1 MRRIRIVLAD
11 DHVIVLDGLEQLFRL
26 EPELEVVARST
37 TAEAAVKAVQ
47 EHRPDVL
54 VLDLVMPGHDG
65 MWVLRELS
73 ELNLPTRTVLLT
85 AHVEENRL
93 VEAIRLGVWGVVLKE
108 MAPRMLMECVRKVH
122 AGEKWLEQQSVTR
135 AIERMRILRA
145 LRVSAAYSSVARGGR
160 YFASVQA
167 FHAASVSAAVGVPS
181 TIRTRYWNVA
191 LCFAAIEKLSVSLP
205 RVKSFK
211 PNGFAANNP

>member
-1 MRRIRIVLAD
+1 MKRIRIVLAD

-26 EPELEVVARST
+26 EPEFEVVARST

-135 AIERMRILRA
+135 AIERMQKRESEIDRLTRLLTPRELEIVRLASEGLRNKEIGER
-145 LRVSAAYSSVARGGR
+145 L
-160 YFASVQA
+160 
-167 FHAASVSAAVGVPS
+167 
-181 TIRTRYWNVA
+181 TITEGTVKIHLHNIY
-191 LCFAAIEKLSVSLP
+191 EKLGVTGRSQLILYAT
-205 RVKSFK
+205 KH
-211 PNGFAANNP
+211 GLT

>member
-1 MRRIRIVLAD
+1 VRRIRIVLAD

-93 VEAIRLGVWGVVLKE
+93 VEAIRLGVWGIVLKE

-135 AIERMRILRA
+135 AIERMQRRESEIDRLTRLLTPRELEIVRLASEGLRNKEIGER
-145 LRVSAAYSSVARGGR
+145 LSITEGTVKIHLHNIY
-160 YFASVQA
+160 
-167 FHAASVSAAVGVPS
+167 
-181 TIRTRYWNVA
+181 
-191 LCFAAIEKLSVSLP
+191 EKLGVTGRPQLILYAT
-205 RVKSFK
+205 RQ
-211 PNGFAANNP
+211 GLI

>member
-1 MRRIRIVLAD
+1 MKRIRVVLAD

-26 EPELEVVARST
+26 EPEFEVVARST
-37 TAEAAVKAVQ
+37 TAEAALKAVQ
-47 EHRPDVL
+47 EHRPDIL

-73 ELNLPTRTVLLT
+73 DLNLPTRTVLLT

-93 VEAIRLGVWGVVLKE
+93 VEAIRLGVWGIVLKE

-135 AIERMRILRA
+135 AMERMQKRESEIDRLTRLLTPRELEIVRLASEGLRNKEIGER
-145 LRVSAAYSSVARGGR
+145 LSITEGTVKIHLHNIY
-160 YFASVQA
+160 
-167 FHAASVSAAVGVPS
+167 
-181 TIRTRYWNVA
+181 
-191 LCFAAIEKLSVSLP
+191 EKLGVTGRSQLILYAT
-205 RVKSFK
+205 KH
-211 PNGFAANNP
+211 GLT

>member
-26 EPELEVVARST
+26 EPELEVVGRST

-135 AIERMRILRA
+135 AIERMQKRESEIDRLTRLLTPRELEIVRLASEGLRNKEIGER
-145 LRVSAAYSSVARGGR
+145 LSITEGTVKIHLHNIY
-160 YFASVQA
+160 
-167 FHAASVSAAVGVPS
+167 
-181 TIRTRYWNVA
+181 
-191 LCFAAIEKLSVSLP
+191 EKLGVTGRSQLILYAT
-205 RVKSFK
+205 KH
-211 PNGFAANNP
+211 GLA

>member
-1 MRRIRIVLAD
+1 MKRIRVVLAD

-26 EPELEVVARST
+26 EPEFEVVARST
-37 TAEAAVKAVQ
+37 TADAALKAVE
-47 EHRPDVL
+47 EHRPDIL

-93 VEAIRLGVWGVVLKE
+93 VEAIRLGVWGIVLKE

-135 AIERMRILRA
+135 AMERVQKRESEIDRLTRLLTPRELEIVRLASEGLRNKEIGER
-145 LRVSAAYSSVARGGR
+145 LSITEGTVKIHLHNIY
-160 YFASVQA
+160 
-167 FHAASVSAAVGVPS
+167 
-181 TIRTRYWNVA
+181 
-191 LCFAAIEKLSVSLP
+191 EKLGVTGRSQLILYAT
-205 RVKSFK
+205 KH
-211 PNGFAANNP
+211 GLT

>member
-1 MRRIRIVLAD
+1 MKRIRVVLAD

-26 EPELEVVARST
+26 EPEFEVVARST
-37 TAEAAVKAVQ
+37 TAEAALKAVQ
-47 EHRPDVL
+47 EHRPDIL

-85 AHVEENRL
+85 AHVEETRL
-93 VEAIRLGVWGVVLKE
+93 VEAIRLGVWGIVLKE

-135 AIERMRILRA
+135 AMERMQKRESEIDRLTRLLTPRELEIVRLASEGLRNKEIGER
-145 LRVSAAYSSVARGGR
+145 LSITEGTVKIHLHNIY
-160 YFASVQA
+160 
-167 FHAASVSAAVGVPS
+167 
-181 TIRTRYWNVA
+181 
-191 LCFAAIEKLSVSLP
+191 EKLGVTGRSQLILYAT
-205 RVKSFK
+205 KH
-211 PNGFAANNP
+211 GLT

>member
-1 MRRIRIVLAD
+1 MKRIRIVLAD
-11 DHVIVLDGLEQLFRL
+11 DHAIVLDGLEQLFRL
-26 EPELEVVARST
+26 EPEFEVVARST
-37 TAEAAVKAVQ
+37 TAETAVKAVQ

-65 MWVLRELS
+65 IWVLREMS

-85 AHVEENRL
+85 AHVDENRL

-135 AIERMRILRA
+135 AMERMQKRESEIDRLTRLLTPRELEIVRLASEGLRNKEIGER
-145 LRVSAAYSSVARGGR
+145 L
-160 YFASVQA
+160 
-167 FHAASVSAAVGVPS
+167 
-181 TIRTRYWNVA
+181 TITEGTVKIHLHNIY
-191 LCFAAIEKLSVSLP
+191 EKLGVTGRSQLILYAT
-205 RVKSFK
+205 KH
-211 PNGFAANNP
+211 GLT

>member
-135 AIERMRILRA
+135 AIERMQKRESEIDRLTRLLTPRELEIVRLASEGLRNKEIGER
-145 LRVSAAYSSVARGGR
+145 LSITEGTVKI
-160 YFASVQA
+160 
-167 FHAASVSAAVGVPS
+167 HLHN
-181 TIRTRYWNVA
+181 IH
-191 LCFAAIEKLSVSLP
+191 EKLGVTGRSQLILYAT
-205 RVKSFK
+205 KH
-211 PNGFAANNP
+211 GLA

>member
-26 EPELEVVARST
+26 EPEFEVVARST
-37 TAEAAVKAVQ
+37 TAEAALKAVQ
-47 EHRPDVL
+47 EHRPDIL

-93 VEAIRLGVWGVVLKE
+93 VEAIRLGVWGIVLKE

-135 AIERMRILRA
+135 AIERMQKRESEIDRLTRLLTPRELEIVRLASEGLRNKEIGER
-145 LRVSAAYSSVARGGR
+145 LSITEGTVKIHLHNIY
-160 YFASVQA
+160 
-167 FHAASVSAAVGVPS
+167 
-181 TIRTRYWNVA
+181 
-191 LCFAAIEKLSVSLP
+191 EKLGVTGRSQLILYAT
-205 RVKSFK
+205 KH
-211 PNGFAANNP
+211 GLT

>member
-1 MRRIRIVLAD
+1 MKRIRVVLAD

-26 EPELEVVARST
+26 EPEFEVVARST
-37 TAEAAVKAVQ
+37 TAEAALKAVQ
-47 EHRPDVL
+47 EHRPDIL

-65 MWVLRELS
+65 MWVLRQLS

-93 VEAIRLGVWGVVLKE
+93 VEAIRLGVWGIVLKE

-135 AIERMRILRA
+135 AMERMQKRESEIDRLTRLLTPRELEIVRLASEGLRNKEIGER
-145 LRVSAAYSSVARGGR
+145 LSITEGTVKIHLHNIY
-160 YFASVQA
+160 
-167 FHAASVSAAVGVPS
+167 
-181 TIRTRYWNVA
+181 
-191 LCFAAIEKLSVSLP
+191 EKLGVTGRSQLILYAT
-205 RVKSFK
+205 KH
-211 PNGFAANNP
+211 GLT

>member
-1 MRRIRIVLAD
+1 MKRIRVVLAD

-26 EPELEVVARST
+26 EPEFEVVARST
-37 TAEAAVKAVQ
+37 TAEAALKAVQ
-47 EHRPDVL
+47 EHRPDIL

-73 ELNLPTRTVLLT
+73 ELNLPTRTLLLT

-93 VEAIRLGVWGVVLKE
+93 VEAIRLGVWGIVLKE

-135 AIERMRILRA
+135 AMERMQKRESEIDRLTRLLTPRELEIVRLASEGLRNKEIGER
-145 LRVSAAYSSVARGGR
+145 LSITEGTVKIHLHNIY
-160 YFASVQA
+160 
-167 FHAASVSAAVGVPS
+167 
-181 TIRTRYWNVA
+181 
-191 LCFAAIEKLSVSLP
+191 EKLGVTGRSQLILYAT
-205 RVKSFK
+205 KH
-211 PNGFAANNP
+211 GLT

>member
-1 MRRIRIVLAD
+1 MKRIRIVLAD

-26 EPELEVVARST
+26 EPEFEVVARST

-108 MAPRMLMECVRKVH
+108 MAPRMLMECVRKVSR
-122 AGEKWLEQQSVTR
+122 GRE
-135 AIERMRILRA
+135 
-145 LRVSAAYSSVARGGR
+145 VAR
-160 YFASVQA
+160 
-167 FHAASVSAAVGVPS
+167 AAVGDA
-181 TIRTRYWNVA
+181 RD
-191 LCFAAIEKLSVSLP
+191 
-205 RVKSFK
+205 
-211 PNGFAANNP
+211 